1 MTNSTNRASNQK
13 PKRWCSNC
21 KMNNHDTEYCRRI
34 SQNPSLPASKKKGR
48 WCDVCRSN
56 THDTR
61 YCRKLTKLRQ
71 VKCDEQEDKD
81 HESHFV
87 FGLDTVSRTQDQQSS
102 DAFLVDSGATVHV
115 ITDKTRFIR
124 FNNHF
129 NPANHII
136 ELADGTKCNN
146 LAMGQGDAKVSLT
159 DTNGCQQN
167 IILKNALYVP
177 SFSQNIFS
185 VLAATDNGASVQ
197 FGKSSAQLQFHGT
210 AFDIFKDGQLYF
222 LKSSFVSKTSSH
234 TLQEWH
240 IILGHCNKADILKL
254 ENSVDGMIITDK
266 SDFDCEV
273 CALGKMTDNRSRK
286 PDETAKQPLDVVH
299 IDLAGPVEPED
310 TNGMKYSL
318 VCVDSCTNI
327 TSVYFIKQKSE
338 QFKHS
343 SNILLTFPLMGR

>member
-1 MTNSTNRASNQK
+1 
-13 PKRWCSNC
+13 
-21 KMNNHDTEYCRRI
+21 
-34 SQNPSLPASKKKGR
+34 
-48 WCDVCRSN
+48 
-56 THDTR
+56 
-61 YCRKLTKLRQ
+61 
-71 VKCDEQEDKD
+71 
-81 HESHFV
+81 
-87 FGLDTVSRTQDQQSS
+87 
-102 DAFLVDSGATVHV
+102 
-115 ITDKTRFIR
+115 
-124 FNNHF
+124 
-129 NPANHII
+129 
-136 ELADGTKCNN
+136 
-146 LAMGQGDAKVSLT
+146 MGQGDAKVSLT

-167 IILKNALYVP
+167 IILKNALHVP

-185 VLAATDNGASVQ
+185 VLAATDNGASLQ

-299 IDLAGPVEPED
+299 IVLAGPVEPED
-310 TNGMKYSL
+310 TNGMKFSL
-318 VCVDSCTNI
+318 VCVDSFTNI
-327 TSVYFIKQKSE
+327 TSVYFIKQKSDAV
-338 QFKHS
+338 QAFKQYLADISPYGKVKTVRSDQGGEFISKEFS
-343 SNILLTFPLMGR
+343 SLLVENKIKHEKTAPYSPLQNGKAERTWRSLFEMSRCLLLQSGLPKTLWTYVSMTAAYIRNRCFNKNINCTPFEA